1 MPLPRYRHIARLA
14 NCHLGRGANKNTIRY
29 LLRDRAPRGY
39 PDVAEIWSNGAIL
52 QCIRGIYA
60 TIANYL
66 ESELRYMDAG
76 DEAQQR
82 QQGQ

>member
-1 MPLPRYRHIARLA
+1 MA
-14 NCHLGRGANKNTIRY
+14 NCHLGRRHKQEYNP
-29 LLRDRAPRGY
+29 LLIARSRATEDN